1 MPQIAHAQV
10 RVGRDS
16 STRLN
21 RFGRDLAYGVA
32 EGLAF
37 AAIDKSPAQWGYQ
50 KRAESNVGEFVIQEG
65 VTEGLAAMLKHPLD
79 YVRCTC
85 TNVGGRVWSAVDQ
98 GFMDVLPSGAQ
109 AVAVPR
115 IAGAFAGSAAQA
127 SWLPSTGTSRTRV
140 AVVNGATSLGIGVL
154 INLWHEFVH

>member
-1 MPQIAHAQV
+1 M
-10 RVGRDS
+10 RFCRDMV
-16 STRLN
+16 
-21 RFGRDLAYGVA
+21 YGVA

-37 AAIDKSPAQWGYQ
+37 AAVNKTPAKWGTGWSGYQ

-65 VTEGLAAMLKHPLD
+65 VTEGLAAILKHPLD
-79 YVRCTC
+79 YAHCTC
-85 TNVGGRVWSAVDQ
+85 KDTPGRIWWAIDQ
-98 GFMDVLPSGAQ
+98 GVMDVLPSGAQ

-127 SWLPSTGTSRTRV
+127 SWLPGTGTNRTRV
-140 AVVNGATSLGIGVL
+140 AVVNGLSSLGIGVV